1 MDKRYFDK
9 FQTRILKALLKADEL
24 VGKCEMG
31 ESTAIMV
38 DNGCAVL
45 IPNNV
50 LVLDIS
56 GMRDVPIEIVFEK
69 SETDCPIR
77 TTGNIRDEAIGD
89 IVEMVTSDGEII
101 WVKRDYV
108 RMFDGYTMIYNSSCN
123 ALRVED
129 KSGQP
134 IGAFNPVKMS

>member
-1 MDKRYFDK
+1 MDKKYFDK

-24 VGKCEMG
+24 VGKCDMG
-31 ESTAIMV
+31 ASTAIMV

-56 GMRDVPIEIVFEK
+56 GMRDVPISDVFDTN
-69 SETDCPIR
+69 ETDCSIK

-89 IVEMVTSDGEII
+89 IVELVTSNGEII
-101 WVKRDYV
+101 WAKRDYV
-108 RMFDGYTMIYNSSCN
+108 RMFAGHTMIYNRSCN
-123 ALRVED
+123 VIRVED
-129 KSGQP
+129 ASRYP
-134 IGAFNPVKMS
+134 IGAFTPVKTS